1 MRRAGVGS
9 ELKALPTLVPV
20 APWDGKDY
28 AQGSS
33 GGHRKF
39 VHPAP
44 SPSTPI
50 IQRRGEGGGRSTV
63 DNGFSSSENKSC
75 MKHVFLYRIVRPS
88 IMPSPSPSRH
98 ALTPPMIVVGKV
110 WGIVILPPLLL
121 QSSSIPVGVSVRA

>member
-50 IQRRGEGGGRSTV
+50 IHRRGEGGGSV
-63 DNGFSSSENKSC
+63 PLWIMD
-75 MKHVFLYRIVRPS
+75 FLRRRT
-88 IMPSPSPSRH
+88 SP
-98 ALTPPMIVVGKV
+98 A
-110 WGIVILPPLLL
+110 
-121 QSSSIPVGVSVRA
+121 